1 MSDESSD
8 PITVED
14 INALIN
20 GLTIKYNVNNHPE
33 TTIMEMASP
42 LLELNKADDPRQKVE
57 TNILLTHL
65 FYCTLKKNPNV
76 EKSEKTKLLNKMFD
90 YIKILINM

>member
-1 MSDESSD
+1 MNDESSV

-14 INALIN
+14 INRLIDMLMN
-20 GLTIKYNVNNHPE
+20 KYDVKIEANTNILEIAGLLV
-33 TTIMEMASP
+33 
-42 LLELNKADDPRQKVE
+42 ELNKADDPRQEVE
-57 TNILLTHL
+57 TNILITHL
-65 FYCTLKKNPNV
+65 LYSKVKKNPNV

>member
-33 TTIMEMASP
+33 TTILEIAGP

-65 FYCTLKKNPNV
+65 FYCKVKKNPDV
-76 EKSEKTKLLNKMFD
+76 EKSKKTILLTKMFE
-90 YIKILINM
+90 YIKIWIDM

>member
-14 INALIN
+14 INALVN
-20 GLTIKYNVNNHPE
+20 SLMIKYNVNNGPD
-33 TTIMEMASP
+33 TTVMEIAGP

-76 EKSEKTKLLNKMFD
+76 EKSEKSKLLNKMFD
-90 YIKILINM
+90 YIKIWIDM